1 MSKITLKK
9 TGAPKVGHY
18 GAKGKRMVTPA
29 SYDIFLNGE
38 KVGELWGYS
47 DTRLSDGGSGH
58 KGKAFGVTLSNAG
71 VRGAERERMEAEIAD
86 LAARHKAQ

>member
-1 MSKITLKK
+1 ML
-9 TGAPKVGHY
+9 PLVH
-18 GAKGKRMVTPA
+18 KRAAGRSTTHFYEYP
-29 SYDIFLNGE
+29 IFLDGE

-58 KGKAFGVTLSNAG
+58 KGKAFGVKLSNAG